1 MLQAIREKTSGWIAY
16 GIIFLISVPFALWGI
31 NSYFEGGSAAPA
43 AVVNGQEITTRDLDR
58 AYASYRQRL
67 MQVFGGS
74 IPPAL
79 DNEVVLK
86 SQVLDQLIEE
96 ASLRSYVA
104 TNNYRISDESLGQ
117 MIREME
123 AFQRDG
129 EFESSIYQAQL
140 RSLGYSPVGFE
151 QEMRVTQS
159 SAQLQ
164 RAIEAS
170 TFTTPVTRNR
180 FNNLAN
186 QSRKIR
192 VISTA
197 VDTEIIEITD
207 DAIRAHFDENAARY
221 QTPEQVKVDYLTLSL
236 DEVKDTIA
244 VDEQEL
250 LQRYEDY
257 RQTFVDAEVRNASH
271 ILLTLAQDA
280 DEASSTAVLNQ
291 MAEIADR
298 VRRGESFADLA
309 REFSQDPGSAADG
322 GELGDIERGVM
333 VPAFEATLFE
343 MAEGELSDPVRTPFG
358 WHLIKLNTVSSKQP
372 DPLEMVRLSLED
384 ELKIE
389 EAESQLYDL
398 LESLSNLAY
407 ENEGSLEP
415 ASEQLGLTIQT
426 SDWFDRFS
434 GSGVASN
441 PMVRTMAFSEEVLS
455 LGRNSEAIE
464 LEGGSVLFIRL
475 NEFKE
480 ASPRPLD
487 EVRDRIVNELQLNR
501 GIEVNEARGGSALDL
516 LLSGTALEDIA
527 STWSAEIVDH
537 GFIERTNTE
546 VGPELVRLA
555 FELAKPDDR
564 PAFDGITL
572 SDGSFAIVE
581 LSAVVS
587 SNSEEQDDLVN
598 GLRSARSAGDY
609 RSILTQIV
617 EQSEV
622 TRTPIEDLL

>member
-16 GIIFLISVPFALWGI
+16 GIIFLISIPFALWGI

-43 AVVNGQEITTRDLDR
+43 AVVNGQEITTSDLDR
-58 AYASYRQRL
+58 GYASYRQRL

-74 IPPAL
+74 IPAGL

-96 ASLRSYVA
+96 ASLRQYVA

-117 MIREME
+117 MIREIE

-129 EFESSIYQAQL
+129 EFETSIYQAQL

-170 TFTTPVTRNR
+170 AFMTPTTRKR
-180 FNNLAN
+180 FNNLAY
-186 QSRKIR
+186 QTRKIR
-192 VISTA
+192 VVTTA
-197 VDTEIIEITD
+197 VDSQGIEITD
-207 DAIRAHFDENAARY
+207 EEIKAHFDENMSRY
-221 QTPEQVKVDYLTLSL
+221 QTPEQVRIDYLTLSL

-244 VDEQEL
+244 VDEEEL

-257 RQTFVDAEVRNASH
+257 RQTFVDAEIRNASH
-271 ILLTLAQDA
+271 ILLTLSQDA
-280 DEASSTAVLNQ
+280 DEATSTDVLNQ
-291 MAEIADR
+291 MAQIADR
-298 VRRGESFADLA
+298 VKNGESFADLA
-309 REFSQDPGSAADG
+309 KEFSQDPGSASDG
-322 GELGDIERGVM
+322 GDLGDIERGVM
-333 VPAFEATLFE
+333 VPAFEAALFD
-343 MAEGELSDPVRTPFG
+343 MAEGTVSDPVRTPFG
-358 WHLIKLNTVSSKQP
+358 WHLIRLNSISSKQP
-372 DPLEMVRLSLED
+372 DPIEMVRGSLED

-389 EAESQLYDL
+389 GAESQLYDL

-426 SDWFDRFS
+426 SEWFDRFS
-434 GSGVASN
+434 GTGVAAS
-441 PMVRTMAFSEEVLS
+441 PVVRNIAFSEEVLS
-455 LGRNSEAIE
+455 LGRNSEALE
-464 LEGGSVLFIRL
+464 LEDGSVLFIRL

-480 ASPRPLD
+480 ASPQPLD

-501 GIEVNEARGGSALDL
+501 AIEVNEARGGSSLEL
-516 LLSGTALEDIA
+516 LRTGSALEDIA
-527 STWSAEIVDH
+527 ENWSTEIIDH
-537 GFIERTNTE
+537 GFIDRTSTE
-546 VGPELVRLA
+546 VGPEFVRLA
-555 FELAKPDDR
+555 FEMEKPAGRLAY
-564 PAFDGITL
+564 DGVTL

-581 LSAVVS
+581 LSAVMS
-587 SNSEEQDDLVN
+587 SDEGEEGDLVN
-598 GLRSARSAGDY
+598 GLRSAQSASDY
-609 RSILTQIV
+609 RSILSQIV
-617 EQSEV
+617 EQAEI